1 MMKKGLFL
9 LISLMLSVS
18 VTQAQLGGALQKAAK
33 KAVQKTTDKVIDKT
47 TDAAADAAAKAVDK
61 ELDKYRSNKPAGSQE
76 QTAPDAAEQ
85 QSVASLMAQLP
96 ELPTVQQLVNYKTAE
111 LNEQTVK
118 LLASPVTSYNAK
130 LFNLSMQVLSVGTQ
144 GMDSAQMMETAYNV
158 AEKSTGLSREEI
170 DKLSTM
176 SEEEQEAYLK
186 AHYKSGTYEAAVL
199 QQAAEAGEYL
209 KPVQPLIDQWSAVE
223 EKVTALY
230 NASES
235 SCRNIYAK
243 YADQLSKA
251 TGKERNTLLVRYY
264 TEIVPIQREAVQQ
277 AMQLRLKEQLPIA
290 DKIEEKMVE
299 IRAQHQDVVSMLL
312 NYPQLTATQFF
323 TEPAKLLDIPE
334 YKE

>member
-1 MMKKGLFL
+1 
-9 LISLMLSVS
+9 MLCVCG
-18 VTQAQLGGALQKAAK
+18 THAQLGGALQKAAQ
-33 KAVQKTTDKVIDKT
+33 KAVKKTTDKVIDKT

-61 ELDKYRSNKPAGSQE
+61 EIDKYRSNKPAGNQE
-76 QTAPDAAEQ
+76 QIVADAAEQ
-85 QSVASLMAQLP
+85 QTVASLMAQVP

-130 LFNLSMQVLSVGTQ
+130 LFSLSTQLLSVGTQ
-144 GMDSAQMMETAYNV
+144 GMDSAQLMETAYKA
-158 AEKSTGLSREEI
+158 AEKSTGLSREELE
-170 DKLSTM
+170 KLSEM
-176 SEEEQEAYLK
+176 SDEEQEAYLK
-186 AHYKSGTYEAAVL
+186 SHYKEGTYEAAVL

-209 KPVQPLIDQWSAVE
+209 KPVQPLIDQWSAVDD
-223 EKVTALY
+223 KVTPLY
-230 NASES
+230 KQTETR
-235 SCRNIYAK
+235 CRGIYAK

-251 TGKERNTLLVRYY
+251 TGKERNALLLKYY
-264 TEIVPIQREAVQQ
+264 SEIVPIQREAVQQ

-312 NYPQLTATQFF
+312 NYPQLTATQYF
-323 TEPAKLLDIPE
+323 TDPTHLLDIPE

>member
-1 MMKKGLFL
+1 MKKGLFL
-9 LISLMLSVS
+9 IFSLMLCVCG
-18 VTQAQLGGALQKAAK
+18 THAQLGGALQKAAQ
-33 KAVQKTTDKVIDKT
+33 KAVKKTTDKVIDKT

-61 ELDKYRSNKPAGSQE
+61 EIDKYRSNKPAGNQE
-76 QTAPDAAEQ
+76 QIVADAAEQ
-85 QSVASLMAQLP
+85 QTVASLMAQVP

-130 LFNLSMQVLSVGTQ
+130 LFSLSTQLLSVGTQ
-144 GMDSAQMMETAYNV
+144 GMDSAQLMETAYKA
-158 AEKSTGLSREEI
+158 AEKSTGLSREELE
-170 DKLSTM
+170 KLSEM
-176 SEEEQEAYLK
+176 SDEEQEAYLK
-186 AHYKSGTYEAAVL
+186 SHYKEGTYEAAVL

-209 KPVQPLIDQWSAVE
+209 KPVQPLIDQWSAVDD
-223 EKVTALY
+223 KVTALY
-230 NASES
+230 KQSETR
-235 SCRNIYAK
+235 CRGIYAK

-251 TGKERNTLLVRYY
+251 TGKERNALLLKYY
-264 TEIVPIQREAVQQ
+264 SEIVPIQREAVQQ

-312 NYPQLTATQFF
+312 NYPQLTATQYF
-323 TEPAKLLDIPE
+323 TDPTHLLDIPE

>member
-1 MMKKGLFL
+1 MKKGLILIFSL
-9 LISLMLSVS
+9 LFCICG
-18 VTQAQLGGALQKAAK
+18 TRAQLGGALQKAAQ
-33 KAVQKTTDKVIDKT
+33 KAVKKTTDKVIDKT
-47 TDAAADAAAKAVDK
+47 TDAAADAAANAVDR
-61 ELDKYRSNKPAGSQE
+61 ELDKLRSNNSADKPQQTSAETVEE
-76 QTAPDAAEQ
+76 QT
-85 QSVASLMAQLP
+85 VASLMAQLP

-130 LFNLSMQVLSVGTQ
+130 LFNLSMQLLSVGTQ
-144 GMDSAQMMETAYNV
+144 GMDSAQLMETAYKA

-170 DKLSTM
+170 NKLSTM
-176 SEEEQEAYLK
+176 SDEEQEAYLRS
-186 AHYKSGTYEAAVL
+186 HYKEGTYEAAVL
-199 QQAAEAGEYL
+199 QQAEEAGEYL
-209 KPVQPLIDQWSAVE
+209 KPVQPLIDQWSAVDD
-223 EKVTALY
+223 KVTTLY
-230 NASES
+230 KQSETR
-235 SCRNIYAK
+235 CRGIYAK

-251 TGKERNTLLVRYY
+251 TGKEKNALLLKYY
-264 TEIVPIQREAVQQ
+264 SEIVPIQREAVQQ

-323 TEPAKLLDIPE
+323 AEPAKLLDIPE

>member
-1 MMKKGLFL
+1 MKKGLILIFSL
-9 LISLMLSVS
+9 LFCICG
-18 VTQAQLGGALQKAAK
+18 TRAQLGGALQKAAQ
-33 KAVQKTTDKVIDKT
+33 KAVKKTTDKVIDKT
-47 TDAAADAAAKAVDK
+47 TDAAADAAANAVDR
-61 ELDKYRSNKPAGSQE
+61 ELDKLRSNNSADKPQQTSAETVEE
-76 QTAPDAAEQ
+76 QT
-85 QSVASLMAQLP
+85 VASLMAQLP

-130 LFNLSMQVLSVGTQ
+130 LFNLSMQVLSVGAQ

-186 AHYKSGTYEAAVL
+186 SHYKEGTYEAAVL

-209 KPVQPLIDQWSAVE
+209 KPVQPLIDQWSAVDD
-223 EKVTALY
+223 KITALY
-230 NASES
+230 KQSETR
-235 SCRNIYAK
+235 CRGIYAK
-243 YADQLSKA
+243 YSDQLSKA
-251 TGKERNTLLVRYY
+251 AGKERNALLLKYY
-264 TEIVPIQREAVQQ
+264 SEIVPIQREAVLQ

-323 TEPAKLLDIPE
+323 AEPAKLLDIPE

>member
-1 MMKKGLFL
+1 MIF
-9 LISLMLSVS
+9 SLMLCVCG
-18 VTQAQLGGALQKAAK
+18 THAQLGGALQKAAQ
-33 KAVQKTTDKVIDKT
+33 KAVKKTTDKVIDKT

-61 ELDKYRSNKPAGSQE
+61 EIDKYRSNKPAGNQE
-76 QTAPDAAEQ
+76 QIVADAAEQ
-85 QSVASLMAQLP
+85 QTVASLMAQVP

-130 LFNLSMQVLSVGTQ
+130 LFSLSTQLLSVGTQ
-144 GMDSAQMMETAYNV
+144 GMDSAQLMETAYKA
-158 AEKSTGLSREEI
+158 AEKSTGLSREELE
-170 DKLSTM
+170 KLSEM
-176 SEEEQEAYLK
+176 SDEEQEAYLK
-186 AHYKSGTYEAAVL
+186 SHYKEGTYEAAVL

-209 KPVQPLIDQWSAVE
+209 KPVQPLIDQWSAVDD
-223 EKVTALY
+223 KVTALY
-230 NASES
+230 KQSETR
-235 SCRNIYAK
+235 CRGIYAK

-251 TGKERNTLLVRYY
+251 TGKERNALLLKYY
-264 TEIVPIQREAVQQ
+264 SEIVPIQREAVQQ

-312 NYPQLTATQFF
+312 NYPQLTATQYF
-323 TEPAKLLDIPE
+323 TDPTHLLDIPE

>member
-1 MMKKGLFL
+1 MKKGLLL
-9 LISLMLSVS
+9 LISMTLCVCG
-18 VTQAQLGGALQKAAK
+18 TQAQIGGALQKAAK

-85 QSVASLMAQLP
+85 QTVASLMAQLP
-96 ELPTVQQLVNYKTAE
+96 ELPTVQQLVTYKTAE

-130 LFNLSMQVLSVGTQ
+130 LFNLSMQVLSVGAQ

-170 DKLSTM
+170 NKLSTM
-176 SEEEQEAYLK
+176 SEEEQEAYLR
-186 AHYKSGTYEAAVL
+186 AHYKEGTYEAAVM

-230 NASES
+230 NASEI

-323 TEPAKLLDIPE
+323 AEPAKLLDIPE

>member
-1 MMKKGLFL
+1 MIF
-9 LISLMLSVS
+9 SLMLCVCG
-18 VTQAQLGGALQKAAK
+18 THAQLGGALQKAAQ
-33 KAVQKTTDKVIDKT
+33 KAVKKTTDKVIDKT

-61 ELDKYRSNKPAGSQE
+61 EIDKYRSNKPAGNQE
-76 QTAPDAAEQ
+76 QTVADAAEQ
-85 QSVASLMAQLP
+85 QTVASLMAQVP

-130 LFNLSMQVLSVGTQ
+130 LFSLSTQLLSVGTQ
-144 GMDSAQMMETAYNV
+144 GMDSAQLMETAYKA
-158 AEKSTGLSREEI
+158 AEK
-170 DKLSTM
+170 M
-176 SEEEQEAYLK
+176 SDEEQEAYLK
-186 AHYKSGTYEAAVL
+186 SHYKEGTYEAAVL

-209 KPVQPLIDQWSAVE
+209 KPVQPLIDQWSAVDD
-223 EKVTALY
+223 KVTALY
-230 NASES
+230 KQSETR
-235 SCRNIYAK
+235 CRGIYAK

-251 TGKERNTLLVRYY
+251 TGKERNALLLRYY
-264 TEIVPIQREAVQQ
+264 SEIVSIQREAVQQ

-312 NYPQLTATQFF
+312 NYPQLTATQYF
-323 TEPAKLLDIPE
+323 TDPTHLLDIPE

>member
-1 MMKKGLFL
+1 MIF
-9 LISLMLSVS
+9 SLMLCVCG
-18 VTQAQLGGALQKAAK
+18 THAQLGGALQKAAQ
-33 KAVQKTTDKVIDKT
+33 KAVKKTTDKVIDKT

-61 ELDKYRSNKPAGSQE
+61 EIDKYRSNKPAGNQE
-76 QTAPDAAEQ
+76 QIVADAAEQ
-85 QSVASLMAQLP
+85 QTVASLMAQVP

-130 LFNLSMQVLSVGTQ
+130 LFSLSTQLLSVGTQ
-144 GMDSAQMMETAYNV
+144 GMDSAQLMETAYKA
-158 AEKSTGLSREEI
+158 AEKSTGLSREELE
-170 DKLSTM
+170 KLSEM
-176 SEEEQEAYLK
+176 SDEEQEAYLK
-186 AHYKSGTYEAAVL
+186 SHYKEGTYEAAVL

-209 KPVQPLIDQWSAVE
+209 KPVQPLIDQWSAVDD
-223 EKVTALY
+223 KVTPLY
-230 NASES
+230 KQTETR
-235 SCRNIYAK
+235 CRGIYAK

-251 TGKERNTLLVRYY
+251 TGKERNALLLKYY
-264 TEIVPIQREAVQQ
+264 SEIVPIQREAVQQ

-312 NYPQLTATQFF
+312 NYPQLTATQYF
-323 TEPAKLLDIPE
+323 TDPTHLLDIPE